1 MHNRILTIQDISCI
15 GQCSL
20 TVALPI
26 ISACGIETAILP
38 SAVLSTHT
46 AKGFDGYTFLDL
58 TDEMPKICSHWN
70 TLGLG
75 FDAVYTGYLGSIRQI
90 DTVLDIFKNANA
102 VKIVDPVMADNGK
115 LYAGFDGDFV
125 KSMRSLCA
133 EADVIIPNITEACL
147 LSDMPYRESYDRD
160 YIAELLKKL
169 REFFSGTVVL
179 TGISF
184 DSTSTGVIISDKGRT
199 EYYSHSKISRTY
211 HGTGDIYASTFTGA
225 LMRGKDAFDAAKIA
239 ADFVV
244 ECIEETEKDES
255 HWYGVRFERAIPKL
269 ISLLGGE

>member
-90 DTVLDIFKNANA
+90 DTVLDIFKNADA

-115 LYAGFDGDFV
+115 LYAGFDADFV
-125 KSMRSLCA
+125 NSMRTLCK
-133 EADVIIPNITEACL
+133 EADIIIPNITEACL
-147 LSDMPYRESYDRD
+147 LADMPYRESYDRA
-160 YIAELLKKL
+160 YIDELLAKL
-169 REFFSGTVVL
+169 GEISGGTVVL

-184 DSTSTGVIISDKGRT
+184 DSTSTGVIISQKGRT

-225 LMRGKDAFDAAKIA
+225 LMRGRDAFDAAKIA

-244 ECIEETEKDES
+244 RCIEATENDEA
-255 HWYGVRFERAIPKL
+255 HWYGVRFEKAIPWLVSVLEEK
-269 ISLLGGE
+269 

>member
-58 TDEMPKICSHWN
+58 TDEMTKIYEHWDK
-70 TLGLG
+70 LGLG

-90 DTVLDIFKNANA
+90 DIVLEIFKNANA

-115 LYAGFDGDFV
+115 LYAGFDADFV
-125 KSMRSLCA
+125 DRMRSLCG
-133 EADVIIPNITEACL
+133 EADIIIPNITEACL
-147 LSDMPYRESYDRD
+147 IADMPYLESYDRF
-160 YIAELLKKL
+160 YIDTLIAKL
-169 REFFSGTVVL
+169 QALTGAAVVL
-179 TGISF
+179 TGVSF
-184 DSTSTGVIISDKGRT
+184 DNSCTGVIISGYGRR
-199 EYYSHSKISRTY
+199 EYYSHCKISKTY

-225 LMRGKDAFDAAKIA
+225 FMRGRDIFDAARIA

-244 ECIEETEKDES
+244 KCIEQTESDAG
-255 HWYGVRFERAIPKL
+255 HWYGVRFEKALP
-269 ISLLGGE
+269 LLVSVLTE